1 MIREILT
8 APQELAWLPWAVQ
21 YFFFIGIAAT
31 GALVAVFLRL
41 FRKGLYPK
49 AEMITLAIAVTTGI
63 VGPIALSADL
73 HQPGRIMNFYLSIT
87 PWSWM
92 WIGAMIVPFFVTFI
106 LIQFILV
113 LRANTDKNKTF
124 KWLRFIHWFNYN
136 ENKLIPITSIL
147 LALSAF
153 GILLYTGKE
162 VNILKAQAMWYT
174 PWLPWALFFTALQT
188 IPMLVKTWKNWA
200 NIEEQN
206 TCLNRLQL
214 ISLIGVVITL
224 MGWFTSNS
232 PAGEAFRSLPEKG
245 SVWFTIGFGIFA
257 YIILLIIYSIY
268 SIISEKKSQ
277 QLHWIIYAVLALSSL
292 SLAWT
297 IRWAIL
303 MQVQTLPKYNIFI
316 NPYHLSWGFDGA
328 LGIIST
334 FGLWLTLLI
343 VFWSLLNDRW
353 FTFKGVQHG

>member
-31 GALVAVFLRL
+31 GALIAVALRL

-49 AEMITLAIAVTTGI
+49 AEMITLAIAATTGI

-73 HQPGRIMNFYLSIT
+73 HQPGRIVNFYLSFT

-92 WIGAMIVPFFVTFI
+92 WIGAIIVPFFVVFI
-106 LIQFILV
+106 LLQFLLV
-113 LRANTDKNKTF
+113 LRENTTKEKTF
-124 KWLRFIHWFNYN
+124 KWLRFVHWFNYN
-136 ENKLIPITSIL
+136 ETKLIPFCSIL
-147 LALSAF
+147 LALAAC

-162 VNILKAQAMWYT
+162 VNVLQAQAMWFT

-200 NIEEQN
+200 NIQEQN
-206 TCLNRLQL
+206 RCLNRIQL
-214 ISLIGVVITL
+214 FALVGVVVTLIGWA
-224 MGWFTSNS
+224 MSDN

-245 SVWFTIGFGIFA
+245 SVWFTIGFGILVYIIALFA
-257 YIILLIIYSIY
+257 YTIYTFKAD
-268 SIISEKKSQ
+268 KK
-277 QLHWIIYAVLALSSL
+277 LGWIIHTILALFSL

-303 MQVQTLPKYNIFI
+303 MQVQTLPKYNVFI

-353 FTFKGVQHG
+353 FTFKGAQHG

>member
-31 GALVAVFLRL
+31 GALIAVCLRL
-41 FRKGLYPK
+41 FRKGFYPK
-49 AEMITLAIAVTTGI
+49 AEMITLAIAATTGI

-73 HQPGRIMNFYLSIT
+73 HQPGRIMNFYLSFT

-92 WIGAMIVPFFVTFI
+92 WIGAYIVPFFVVFI
-106 LIQFILV
+106 LMQFLLV
-113 LRANTDKNKTF
+113 LRENTDKTKTF

-136 ENKLIPITSIL
+136 EKKIIPFVSIF
-147 LALSAF
+147 LALTAF
-153 GILLYTGKE
+153 GILLYTGRE
-162 VNILKAQAMWYT
+162 VNVLKAQAMWYT
-174 PWLPWALFFTALQT
+174 PWLPWVLFFTALQT
-188 IPMLVKTWKNWA
+188 LPMLIKTWKNWA
-200 NIEEQN
+200 NIQESN
-206 TCLNRLQL
+206 AFLNRLQL
-214 ISLIGVVITL
+214 FALVGVVVTLIG
-224 MGWFTSNS
+224 WATSNT

-245 SVWFTIGFGIFA
+245 SVWFTIGFGLLVYLVALFA
-257 YIILLIIYSIY
+257 FTLYTFKNDHKLN
-268 SIISEKKSQ
+268 
-277 QLHWIIYAVLALSSL
+277 WIIYTVLALFSL

-303 MQVQTLPKYNIFI
+303 MQVQTLPKYNVFI

>member
-92 WIGAMIVPFFVTFI
+92 WIGAMIVPLFVTFL
-106 LIQFILV
+106 LIQFVLV
-113 LRANTDKNKTF
+113 LRANTDKTKTF
-124 KWLRFIHWFNYN
+124 KWLRFVHWFNYN
-136 ENKLIPITSIL
+136 ETKFIPVTSIL
-147 LALSAF
+147 LALTAF

-200 NIEEQN
+200 NIQEQN

-214 ISLIGVVITL
+214 ASLIGVVVTL
-224 MGWFTSNS
+224 LGWAPSDS
-232 PAGEAFRSLPEKG
+232 PEGEAFISLPEKG
-245 SVWFTIGFGIFA
+245 SLWFTIGLG
-257 YIILLIIYSIY
+257 
-268 SIISEKKSQ
+268 
-277 QLHWIIYAVLALSSL
+277 LA
-292 SLAWT
+292 
-297 IRWAIL
+297 
-303 MQVQTLPKYNIFI
+303 
-316 NPYHLSWGFDGA
+316 
-328 LGIIST
+328 
-334 FGLWLTLLI
+334 
-343 VFWSLLNDRW
+343 
-353 FTFKGVQHG
+353 